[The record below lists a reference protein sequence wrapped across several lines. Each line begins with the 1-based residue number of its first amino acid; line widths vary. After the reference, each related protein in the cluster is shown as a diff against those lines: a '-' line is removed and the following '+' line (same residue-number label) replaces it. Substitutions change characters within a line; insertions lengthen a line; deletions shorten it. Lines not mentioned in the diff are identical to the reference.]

1 MRFDLENL
9 PTDATM
15 LHHLV
20 RDMADDIAQRDDQI
34 ERLKLIIRKLQRVH
48 YGARSERLSEDQL
61 ALGLEDSAIDAE
73 LAAVSTPAPTPK
85 EQPAAATPRRK
96 ALPEHLPRVDR
107 CVDLQ
112 ASTCDCGGEL
122 HSIGESVSEML
133 DWVPAR
139 LRVLR
144 IRRPKYGCRACD
156 RIHQAHAP
164 ARTMVGT
171 LATPALQVQVAVS
184 KYCDHTPLYRQSQI
198 FARQGIELSRS
209 TLAEWIASVCWWLST
224 LHAELCKNV
233 FASDHL
239 FADDTSVPVLDP
251 GRGRTKTG
259 RLWVYARDDRR
270 WLGPAPPAVVYL
282 FEPDRKA
289 IRPRAHLE
297 HFKGVLQVDGY
308 AGFEQLTH
316 GGDITLAACWAHA
329 RRKFYDVAE
338 ATASPIAT
346 EAVRRVAELYSIEDK
361 IKHSAADD
369 RRIARQRDSA
379 PLVHALKEWLE
390 QQLRLIR
397 ERSPLTD
404 AIRYTL
410 NHWTQLICFLD
421 DGRIELD
428 TNPVE
433 RAIRPVA
440 LGRKN
445 HLFAGSDGG
454 GARWATLCSLIE
466 TCKLNGVEPYAYL
479 KDVLERMVDGYPA
492 NRLGEL
498 LPWAWKASQNFDC
511 ER

>member
-1 MRFDLENL
+1 MRFDLQDL

-20 RDMADDIAQRDDQI
+20 RDMADDIAQRDEQI
-34 ERLKLIIRKLQRVH
+34 EQLKLIIRKLQRVQ

-61 ALGLEDSAIDAE
+61 ALGLEDAAIDAE
-73 LAAVSTPAPTPK
+73 LTAVSTPAATPK
-85 EQPAAATPRRK
+85 EQTTAPTSRRK

-107 CVDLQ
+107 CVDLD
-112 ASTCDCGGEL
+112 ASACTCCGGEL
-122 HSIGESVSEML
+122 HPIGESVSEML

-144 IRRPKYGCRACD
+144 IRRPKYGCRACEQ
-156 RIHQAHAP
+156 IHQAPAP

-171 LATPALQVQVAVS
+171 LATPALQAQVVIA
-184 KYCDHTPLYRQSQI
+184 KYCDHTPLYRQSRI
-198 FARQGIELSRS
+198 FARHGMELSRS
-209 TLAEWIASVCWWLST
+209 TLAEWVAAVCWWLNA
-224 LHAELCKNV
+224 LHEELCKNV

-239 FADDTSVPVLDP
+239 FADDTPVPVLDP

-270 WLGPAPPAVVYL
+270 WLGPAPPAAVYV

-289 IRPRAHLE
+289 VRPRTHLE
-297 HFKGVLQVDGY
+297 HFEDVLQVDGY

-316 GGDITLAACWAHA
+316 RGGITLAACWAHA
-329 RRKFYDVAE
+329 RRKYYDVAE

-346 EAVRRVAELYSIEDK
+346 EAVRRIAELYSLEDK
-361 IKHSAADD
+361 IKYSAADE
-369 RRIARQRDSA
+369 RRAARERDSA
-379 PLVHALKEWLE
+379 PRVHALKAWLE
-390 QQLRLIR
+390 QQLHLIR

-410 NHWTQLICFLD
+410 NHWTQLNRFLS

-454 GARWATLCSLIE
+454 GARWATL
-466 TCKLNGVEPYAYL
+466 A
-479 KDVLERMVDGYPA
+479 R
-492 NRLGEL
+492 
-498 LPWAWKASQNFDC
+498 
-511 ER
+511 